1 MARRGIMTTAHV
13 EGNAE
18 IQTEMKLAVWIYKT
32 LVRGFRVLESDGIG
46 AQEHVESC
54 RVEAQSG
61 AHCGA
66 VGRNGVVR
74 SETEPVAWF
83 QVGIETAFGLGIR
96 PIETG
101 RTEKACREPLVE
113 RHHIFSTEIQCHCKH
128 LELAGILGCP
138 VEFRKV
144 LEIIAESLELL

>member
-1 MARRGIMTTAHV
+1 MPSGR
-13 EGNAE
+13 
-18 IQTEMKLAVWIYKT
+18 
-32 LVRGFRVLESDGIG
+32 FRVLESDGIG
-46 AQEHVESC
+46 TQEHIESC

-83 QVGIETAFGLGIR
+83 QVCIETAFRPGIR

-101 RTEKACREPLVE
+101 RTEEAGREPLVE
-113 RHHIFSTEIQCHCKH
+113 RHHIFSTEIQGHCQH
-128 LELAGILGCP
+128 LELAGILGRP
-138 VEFRKV
+138 VELRKV
-144 LEIIAESLELL
+144 LEVIA

>member
-1 MARRGIMTTAHV
+1 MTAAHV

-18 IQTEMKLAVWIYKT
+18 IQTEMKLAVWIYQT
-32 LVRGFRVLESDGIG
+32 LCSSFSVLESDGIG
-46 AQEHVESC
+46 TQEHVESC
-54 RVEAQSG
+54 SVESQCG

-83 QVGIETAFGLGIR
+83 QVGIETAFRPGIR

-101 RTEKACREPLVE
+101 RTEEAGCESLVE